1 MTNKL
6 QKAIEDMTYN
16 MMSTILAHPD
26 KFSDEKVKIAKAKF
40 NLEKVKGDEILGR
53 PKKIPSYAEDTTAS
67 LENMADLGENRKR
80 AYEEPPIR
88 KAAEKKKKNKG
99 GLTKP
104 KMMGGGMAYGKQ
116 HMYVAGGSVR
126 VSKRGK

>member
-53 PKKIPSYAEDTTAS
+53 PKKTAS
-67 LENMADLGENRKR
+67 LDNMVKLGENRKR

-88 KAAEKKKKNKG
+88 KAAEKKNKG

-126 VSKRGK
+126 VNKRGK